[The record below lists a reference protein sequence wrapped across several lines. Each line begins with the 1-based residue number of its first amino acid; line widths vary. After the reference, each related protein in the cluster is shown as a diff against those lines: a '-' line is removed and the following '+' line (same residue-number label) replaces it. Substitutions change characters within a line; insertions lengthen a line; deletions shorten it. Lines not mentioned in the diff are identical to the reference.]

1 VSEPAHIHC
10 QSSLQ
15 SMWAV
20 RRYLSRYPVA
30 GVAFGAPGTC
40 KQHTPHTTAICG
52 GAVLFICWHPHQRFS
67 PTNSM
72 SVRTTTVCS
81 GYDQSASPAHRWWLS
96 SGRGPATQHG
106 WGTRKDCHE
115 GVPMPPEERTCGEAM
130 IQTYAQR
137 HNQRLFGQSISRR
150 QRPWRRL
157 KTTKVPKRRMRCN
170 GGGNLQTKLARRCA
184 GVAYLWLGYPG
195 RGSGSGQP
203 DSPPQSPEPPCDRWA
218 RGDSHRWRVTSHRW
232 RALLEVSATM
242 SGGRVRLDRSIPTL
256 QQSRLLCQ
264 AAVARFVQIIF
275 SR

>member
-1 VSEPAHIHC
+1 MPEPAPSHA
-10 QSSLQ
+10 QSSVQ
-15 SMWAV
+15 SVWAV

-52 GAVLFICWHPHQRFS
+52 GAVLFSCWHPHRRFS

-150 QRPWRRL
+150 QRPWRRS
-157 KTTKVPKRRMRCN
+157 KTTKVPKRRMRCK

-184 GVAYLWLGYPG
+184 GVSHLSRRPLD
-195 RGSGSGQP
+195 RSSGWVQP
-203 DSPPQSPEPPCDRWA
+203 NNPLQSPKLLCDRWA
-218 RGDSHRWRVTSHRW
+218 AGTRQQSARLSERG
-232 RALLEVSATM
+232 RALLDVSATM
-242 SGGRVRLDRSIPTL
+242 
-256 QQSRLLCQ
+256 
-264 AAVARFVQIIF
+264 
-275 SR
+275 